1 MKRYK
6 YLLANGCSFVKGDE
20 LKNESEERFSKLLSN
35 RFGCEEIN
43 FGTSGGSNGE
53 TFRTTFDWIRN
64 NQKKCKDTLI
74 IIGLTELFRMD
85 WWSNITKQHIGHLH
99 LSWFPSSHK
108 LQYMEKINRK
118 YFENILDTRELHNFF
133 HYYIKFFLGEEKE
146 IIKLNNN
153 VLGLNGYAQK
163 NDADIIF
170 FNSIG
175 DHLFCKDEIY
185 FFSFNP
191 KNNKPDRWKP
201 KKGHPNKNEHLKLSN
216 MLYAHINKNE

>member
-1 MKRYK
+1 M
-6 YLLANGCSFVKGDE
+6 
-20 LKNESEERFSKLLSN
+20 
-35 RFGCEEIN
+35 
-43 FGTSGGSNGE
+43 
-53 TFRTTFDWIRN
+53 
-64 NQKKCKDTLI
+64 
-74 IIGLTELFRMD
+74 TELFRMD

-175 DHLFCKDEIY
+175 DHLFCQDEIN

-191 KNNKPDRWKP
+191 KNNKQDRWTC
-201 KKGHPNKNEHLKLSN
+201 KKGHPNKDEHLKLSN